1 MWNRLVEAVSRWL
14 GRTSKRSVSDA
25 TLLRPRGNEITFA
38 VRVKSRRKGGQ
49 VMLGDVEQDM
59 EFGPKWADA
68 EDMHLHEVMH
78 RAGVYAL
85 TIALVGR
92 IHQMEDYHGTR
103 IYSTIIEAM
112 NNYYFDTDSLP
123 ETDD

>member
-38 VRVKSRRKGGQ
+38 VRVKSRRKGNQ
-49 VMLGDVEQDM
+49 VHLGDVEQDM

-68 EDMHLHEVMH
+68 DDMHLHEVMH

>member
-38 VRVKSRRKGGQ
+38 VRVKSRRKNNQ
-49 VMLGDVEQDM
+49 VHLGDVEQDM

-68 EDMHLHEVMH
+68 DDMHLHEVMH

-123 ETDD
+123 ETDE

>member
-38 VRVKSRRKGGQ
+38 VRVKSRRKNNQ
-49 VMLGDVEQDM
+49 VHLGDVEQDM

-68 EDMHLHEVMH
+68 DDMHLHEVMH